1 MQYTEILEKLK
12 SLSDPVAIAGM
23 ARFGIDPE
31 NTYGISIPKAQ
42 KIAKQIGKDRMLAE
56 QLLSLAIHE
65 ARILACMIDDLKVVT
80 QEQLERWV
88 M

>member
-1 MQYTEILEKLK
+1 
-12 SLSDPVAIAGM
+12 V
-23 ARFGIDPE
+23 
-31 NTYGISIPKAQ
+31 Q

-56 QLLSLAIHE
+56 QLWSLAIHE

-80 QEQLERWV
+80 EEQLERWV